1 MTNIKKNRAFSKVAI
16 LAIILVMPGLLF
28 YFLQQK
34 AENRYQSLPILGP
47 KQLSGT
53 FHSKRGVQ
61 IPDTLF
67 HHVQP
72 FSLINEDGN
81 EINYPINDTSI
92 SVVNFF
98 YTRCDTFC
106 LEMNKGVSRLANIFG
121 KNEIIQFF
129 TISVD
134 STDTPE
140 RLKEYSKQFSKQN
153 TYWQF
158 LGGNQ
163 NKVAEISKA
172 GFLLDALQDSTRSNT
187 FFISPNLVLLD
198 SHQRIRGYYDGSN
211 PKQMDLLIDEIKLLV
226 TEELRNLKRY

>member
-1 MTNIKKNRAFSKVAI
+1 MTSTKKKSAFSKIAI
-16 LAIILVMPGLLF
+16 LAIILVMPGLFF

-67 HHVQP
+67 HQVP
-72 FSLINEDGN
+72 SFSLTNEDGN
-81 EINYPINDTSI
+81 VVNYPINSSSI
-92 SVVNFF
+92 SIVNFF

-106 LEMNKGVSRLANIFG
+106 LEMNKGVSRLANIFSR
-121 KNEIIQFF
+121 NEIIQFY

-140 RLKEYSKQFSKQN
+140 QLKEYAKQFDREN

-163 NKVAEISKA
+163 QSVLENSKA
-172 GFLLDALQDSTRSNT
+172 GFLLDAIQDTTRPNK
-187 FFISPNLVLLD
+187 FLISPNLVLLD

>member
-1 MTNIKKNRAFSKVAI
+1 
-16 LAIILVMPGLLF
+16 
-28 YFLQQK
+28 
-34 AENRYQSLPILGP
+34 
-47 KQLSGT
+47 
-53 FHSKRGVQ
+53 
-61 IPDTLF
+61 
-67 HHVQP
+67 
-72 FSLINEDGN
+72 
-81 EINYPINDTSI
+81 
-92 SVVNFF
+92 
-98 YTRCDTFC
+98 
-106 LEMNKGVSRLANIFG
+106 MNKGVSRLANIFG